1 MISSKIGHSL
11 DPAILTIYRFFFR
24 NRIIDPNV
32 LTLCG
37 TFFGFLS
44 AFSTAFGLLIPG
56 GAALLIAGLFDL
68 LDGAIARHTG
78 RVSPFGGFLD
88 SVLDRYSDLA
98 VMLGI
103 LVFFLYR
110 NEQAYAVVTFIASTG
125 IAIIPYAR
133 ARAEAASLQCK
144 AGLME
149 RPERIILLL
158 AGLFFNVLHYIVI
171 IMAVLSHIT
180 VIQRIMYVKSKIAQE
195 RNKSTKF

>member
-44 AFSTAFGLLIPG
+44 AFSIAFGFLISG
-56 GAALLIAGLFDL
+56 GIALLIAGFFDL
-68 LDGAIARHTG
+68 LDGAIARHTN
-78 RVSPFGGFLD
+78 RVSLFGGFLD

-103 LVFFLYR
+103 LVFFLHG
-110 NEQAYAVVTFIASTG
+110 NERAYAVVTFIASMG

-133 ARAEAASLQCK
+133 ARAEAASLSCNT
-144 AGLME
+144 GLME
-149 RPERIILLL
+149 RPERIIFLLI
-158 AGLFFNVLHYIVI
+158 GLFFNVLHYVVIVL
-171 IMAVLSHIT
+171 AVLSHVT
-180 VIQRIMYVKSKIAQE
+180 VIQRIMYVKKKTS
-195 RNKSTKF
+195 R

>member
-44 AFSTAFGLLIPG
+44 AFSIAFGFLISG
-56 GAALLIAGLFDL
+56 GIALLIAGFFDL
-68 LDGAIARHTG
+68 LDGAIARHTN
-78 RVSPFGGFLD
+78 RVSLFGGFLD

-103 LVFFLYR
+103 LVFFLYG
-110 NEQAYAVVTFIASTG
+110 NERAYAVVTFIASMG

-133 ARAEAASLQCK
+133 ARAEAASLSCNT
-144 AGLME
+144 GLME
-149 RPERIILLL
+149 RPERIIFLLI
-158 AGLFFNVLHYIVI
+158 GLFFNVLHYVVIVL
-171 IMAVLSHIT
+171 AVLSHVT
-180 VIQRIMYVKSKIAQE
+180 VIQRIMYVKKKTS
-195 RNKSTKF
+195 R

>member
-44 AFSTAFGLLIPG
+44 AFSIAFGFLISG
-56 GAALLIAGLFDL
+56 GIALLIAGFFDL
-68 LDGAIARHTG
+68 LDGAIARHTN
-78 RVSPFGGFLD
+78 RVSLFGGFLD

-103 LVFFLYR
+103 LVFFLHG
-110 NEQAYAVVTFIASTG
+110 NERAYAVVTFIASMG

-133 ARAEAASLQCK
+133 ARAEAASLSCNT
-144 AGLME
+144 GLME
-149 RPERIILLL
+149 RPERIIFLLI
-158 AGLFFNVLHYIVI
+158 GLFFNVLHYVVIVL
-171 IMAVLSHIT
+171 AVLSHVT
-180 VIQRIMYVKSKIAQE
+180 VIQRIMYVKKKIS
-195 RNKSTKF
+195 R

>member
-11 DPAILTIYRFFFR
+11 DPAILTIYRLFFR

-44 AFSTAFGLLIPG
+44 AFSIAFGFLISG
-56 GAALLIAGLFDL
+56 GIALLIAGFFDL
-68 LDGAIARHTG
+68 LDGAIARHTN
-78 RVSPFGGFLD
+78 RVSLFGGFLD

-103 LVFFLYR
+103 LVFFLHG
-110 NEQAYAVVTFIASTG
+110 NERAYAVVTFIASMG

-133 ARAEAASLQCK
+133 ARAEAASLSCNT
-144 AGLME
+144 GLME
-149 RPERIILLL
+149 RPERIIFLLI
-158 AGLFFNVLHYIVI
+158 GLFFNVLHYVVIVL
-171 IMAVLSHIT
+171 AVLSHVT
-180 VIQRIMYVKSKIAQE
+180 VIQRIMYVKKKTS
-195 RNKSTKF
+195 R

>member
-1 MISSKIGHSL
+1 LISSKIGHSL

-44 AFSTAFGLLIPG
+44 AFSIAFGFLISG
-56 GAALLIAGLFDL
+56 GIALLISGFFDL
-68 LDGAIARHTG
+68 LDGTIARHAN

-103 LVFFLYR
+103 FLFFLHG
-110 NEQAYAVVTFIASTG
+110 NEQAYVVVTFIASIG

-133 ARAEAASLQCK
+133 ARAEAASLSCNT
-144 AGLME
+144 GLME

-158 AGLFFNVLHYIVI
+158 IGLFFNVLHYIVI
-171 IMAVLSHIT
+171 VLAVLSHVT
-180 VIQRIMYVKSKIAQE
+180 VIQRIMYVKKKTS
-195 RNKSTKF
+195 R

>member
-44 AFSTAFGLLIPG
+44 AFSIAFGFLISG
-56 GAALLIAGLFDL
+56 GIALLISGFFDL
-68 LDGAIARHTG
+68 LDGTIARHAN

-103 LVFFLYR
+103 FLFFLHG
-110 NEQAYAVVTFIASTG
+110 NEQTYVVVTFIASIG

-133 ARAEAASLQCK
+133 ARAEAASLSCNT
-144 AGLME
+144 GLME

-158 AGLFFNVLHYIVI
+158 IGLFFNVLHYIVI
-171 IMAVLSHIT
+171 VLAVLSHVT
-180 VIQRIMYVKSKIAQE
+180 VIQRIVYVKRKAV
-195 RNKSTKF
+195 KG

>member
-11 DPAILTIYRFFFR
+11 DPAILTIYRLFFR

-44 AFSTAFGLLIPG
+44 AFSIAFGFLISG
-56 GAALLIAGLFDL
+56 GIALLMAGFFDL
-68 LDGAIARHTG
+68 LDGAIARHTN
-78 RVSPFGGFLD
+78 RVSLFGGFLD

-103 LVFFLYR
+103 LVFFLHG
-110 NEQAYAVVTFIASTG
+110 NERAYAVVTFIASMG

-133 ARAEAASLQCK
+133 ARAEAASLSCNT
-144 AGLME
+144 GLME
-149 RPERIILLL
+149 RPERIIFLLI
-158 AGLFFNVLHYIVI
+158 GLFFNVLHYVVIVL
-171 IMAVLSHIT
+171 AVLSHVT
-180 VIQRIMYVKSKIAQE
+180 VIQRIMYVKKKAVNSEK
-195 RNKSTKF
+195 